1 MVDMRHVIVDRRF
14 GEDRRS
20 IYHLDYLLMGG
31 VERRIWKERRLQ
43 DERRE
48 GWMRVSKW
56 VSISP
61 WLTARTNS
69 LWHT

>member
-1 MVDMRHVIVDRRF
+1 MLDMRYFISDRRF
-14 GEDRRS
+14 REDRRRL
-20 IYHLDYLLMGG
+20 YHLDYLLKGG
-31 VERRIWKERRLQ
+31 AERRSWKERREQ

-61 WLTARTNS
+61 
-69 LWHT
+69 